1 METEKKRKTYDQ
13 QFKIDAVNLVVNGG
27 RSVEEAARELGIS
40 ANSLH
45 RWKQAPTRKGSE
57 AFPGKG
63 RLSPQVE
70 DSTRREEELR
80 RLRRE
85 LAEAKEDRDI
95 LKKADMPRVCKKICV
110 NGFSMSEHIVQPV
123 SKDN

>member
-1 METEKKRKTYDQ
+1 METEKKRKGYDR

-27 RSVEEAARELGIS
+27 RSIAEVSRDLGIS

-45 RWKQAPTRKGSE
+45 KWKRELSSEGSE

-63 RLSPQVE
+63 RLGPQ
-70 DSTRREEELR
+70 EEEIR

-85 LAEAKEDRDI
+85 LAQAKEDREI
-95 LKKADMPRVCKKICV
+95 LKKAL
-110 NGFSMSEHIVQPV
+110 GFF
-123 SKDN
+123 SKDGK